1 MMMRMTKAKRTSVL
15 EMEFRAEEREDKKFI
30 VGYFIT
36 FSQETRLFGNVYE
49 EIAPGSV
56 TESLRDNDIRCL
68 FNHDTSKILG
78 RTGNGTLTLRADGK
92 GLYGEAEINDADP
105 EALAIYARIQRGDI
119 NACSFGFYPVKET
132 EEIRDDG
139 SVKFT
144 VEEMDLIEVSAVTFP
159 AYPQTEVAA
168 RESDVKRLMQER
180 VKTKKAKLK
189 ERFKHA

>member
-1 MMMRMTKAKRTSVL
+1 MRMTKNKRTSVL
-15 EMEFRAEEREDKKFI
+15 EMEFRAEEREGKKVI
-30 VGYFIT
+30 YGYFIL
-36 FSQETRLFGNVYE
+36 FNQETRLFGNVYE
-49 EIAPGSV
+49 EISPTSV
-56 TESLRDNDIRCL
+56 INSLAENDIRCL

-78 RTGNGTLTLRADGK
+78 RTGNGTLVLRSDTK
-92 GLYGEAEINDADP
+92 GLYGEAEINEADP

-144 VEEMDLIEVSAVTFP
+144 VEDMDLIEVSPVTFP

-168 RESDVKRLMQER
+168 RQRDISRIKQER
-180 VKTKKAKLK
+180 FANKKAKLK
-189 ERFKHA
+189 ERFKNA